1 MTHTMNII
9 PNHDHGVKGRDG
21 KPKSKKSESN
31 DATTTIHQ
39 AVSQVY
45 SSLDSCNK
53 YVLIGVAR
61 HHHGYRHSA
70 VNCHVLFSGCII
82 IISRRHLPFS
92 LSIVVVHGVG
102 CSLVLF

>member
-9 PNHDHGVKGRDG
+9 PNHDHGVSLETASLKV
-21 KPKSKKSESN
+21 KSESN

-39 AVSQVY
+39 AVSQFY